1 VTLYELNRLYL
12 GIYMLYKY
20 TYDCNGKRHKFE
32 GEWRKVY
39 GKVKKEKERN
49 IVTKLQPQ
57 KKETTQVRG
66 NTIKS

>member
-1 VTLYELNRLYL
+1 
-12 GIYMLYKY
+12 MLYKY

-39 GKVKKEKERN
+39 GKVKKEKETN
-49 IVTKLQPQ
+49 IVTKLQPK